1 MHSILKGL
9 CRSDCLVYPDDAIIF
24 EPTLEEHRYKLTRF
38 EGLKINP
45 KKCKLLANKV
55 TVLGHVVSHD
65 GISTAPKKV
74 KIVREWPIPPNI
86 SQLRSFLGTLGYYRH
101 FVPKFAEITTPL

>member
-9 CRSDCLVYPDDAIIF
+9 CWSDCLVYLDNVIMF
-24 EPTLEEHRYKLTRF
+24 GRTLEEHRDRLTHVLSRLAD

-45 KKCKLLANKV
+45 EKCKFVANKV

-65 GISTAPKKV
+65 RISTAQKKV
-74 KIVREWPIPPNI
+74 KIVQEWPIPSNI
-86 SQLRSFLGTLGYYRH
+86 SQLRSFLGTLGY
-101 FVPKFAEITTPL
+101 